1 MLELRRG
8 RGLTNMELNELV
20 GIDSFILVEES
31 YAAQKW
37 LDRTRDYLGK
47 IENTDLESS
56 IRIRDKDGALIG
68 LALHDREL
76 GFWMLFTN
84 VLADPRLRTE
94 FETLAEGIQGPE
106 EREVVVDRSAFHG
119 GVIEYYS
126 LGLVNRYFC
135 ECDVKAPSFY
145 PRDRVESLKSV
156 LIDFFEVMGI
166 DASEHTQSLEIGCG
180 DGGATIA
187 LHELGISPL
196 TLDIEKCEI
205 CKGLEEGVLDPKK
218 SIVLDCS
225 QLSAFFG
232 RVFEVVFGFM
242 VGKLNPCDNFLWER
256 VLREVP
262 KVLKSSGRV
271 LFTVSSKEEA
281 VLLKELLH
289 QSFDATI
296 KENETSNGYF
306 DQWLYMAAMKD

>member
-1 MLELRRG
+1 
-8 RGLTNMELNELV
+8 MELNELV
-20 GIDSFILVEES
+20 GIDSFVLVEES

-37 LDRTRDYLGK
+37 LERSRDYLGK
-47 IENTDLESS
+47 VEIADLESS
-56 IRIRDKDGALIG
+56 IRIRDHNGALIG

-76 GFWMLFTN
+76 GFWMIFTDL
-84 VLADPRLRTE
+84 LADPRLRTE

-106 EREVVVDRSAFHG
+106 ELEAVVDRAAFHE

-135 ECDVKAPSFY
+135 ECEVKAPSFY

-156 LIDFFEVMGI
+156 LIEFFEAMDI
-166 DASEHTQSLEIGCG
+166 NAPERIRSLEIGCG
-180 DGGATIA
+180 DGGATMA

-225 QLSAFFG
+225 QLSSFFG
-232 RVFEVVFGFM
+232 REFEVVLGFM
-242 VGKLNPCDNFLWER
+242 VGKLNPFDNFVWER

-281 VLLKELLH
+281 ELLKKLLH
-289 QSFDATI
+289 QPFDATI

-306 DQWLYMAAMKD
+306 DQWLYMATMKD

>member
-1 MLELRRG
+1 M
-8 RGLTNMELNELV
+8 TMELNELV
-20 GIDSFILVEES
+20 GIDSFVLVEES

-56 IRIRDKDGALIG
+56 IRIRDHDGALIG
-68 LALHDREL
+68 LALRDREL
-76 GFWMLFTN
+76 GFWMIFTDL
-84 VLADPRLRTE
+84 LADPRLRTE

-106 EREVVVDRSAFHG
+106 EHEAVVDRAAFHE

-135 ECDVKAPSFY
+135 ECEVKAPSFY

-156 LIDFFEVMGI
+156 LTEFFETMGI
-166 DASEHTQSLEIGCG
+166 DAPEHTLSLEIGCG

-232 RVFEVVFGFM
+232 REFEVVFGFM

-281 VLLKELLH
+281 ELLKELLH
-289 QSFDATI
+289 QPFDATL

-306 DQWLYMAAMKD
+306 DQWLFMATMKD